1 MIEVNTKI
9 HDRYSIEFKMGF
21 LTRRKLRKN
30 DFSVYMWLFI
40 PNSLDINPS
49 TYPKSRFYQDI
60 KSNIRLV
67 TPQFLLREIA
77 GGDAVPLNNLRGS
90 FEALAKNPTRTLIAE
105 YEYQIKMFAAITK
118 SSLREEYA
126 HVCSGGR
133 FDDDTD
139 YLCRSYVENVR
150 NILSAYRDLWKI
162 INVPTVTPE
171 VREFFFFGDDF
182 ISSMVKIHS
191 VKIYDKLSGRKSGVS
206 APTLE
211 SLKGLLEGEMAY
223 REHSGYGNLK
233 PGDPVNNRDILF
245 RHGVLKKYI
254 ESDLFLKVPKKK
266 DGILVEQLYF
276 SIAAGM
282 SMIFATIVSFSFQRT
297 FGNFTLPLFIAL
309 VVSYMMKD
317 RIKELMRYYFAH
329 RIGSRYFDNKASV
342 IIKGKKIGLIKE
354 GVDFISEEK
363 IPAEVRSVRY
373 GKRLLDVEN
382 RISDEKVLLYRKSV
396 RIDREQLEANNI
408 YETRGINDIVRLH
421 VNTFLQKMDNPQIG
435 VLELSPEG
443 KLERLLC
450 DKVYYINIVLQ
461 LCPDSAASGRKRGKA
476 VVESEYMRF
485 RVALTRDGI
494 NSIEQVE

>member
-9 HDRYSIEFKMGF
+9 HDRFSIEFKMGF
-21 LTRRKLRKN
+21 LTRRKLREN
-30 DFSVYMWLFI
+30 NFSVYMWLFI

-77 GGDAVPLNNLRGS
+77 GGDAVPLNNLRDA

-118 SSLREEYA
+118 SSLREEYN
-126 HVCSGGR
+126 HICSGGR
-133 FDDDTD
+133 LDGDTD
-139 YLCRSYVENVR
+139 YLCRGYVENVR
-150 NILSAYRDLWKI
+150 NILSSYRDLWKI
-162 INVPTVTPE
+162 INVPSVSPE
-171 VREFFFFGDDF
+171 VREYFFFGDDF
-182 ISSMVKIHS
+182 ISSMVKGHS
-191 VKIYDKLSGRKSGVS
+191 LKIYGELSRRESGVERL
-206 APTLE
+206 TLE
-211 SLKGLLEGEMAY
+211 QLKGLIEEEMAY
-223 REHSGYGNLK
+223 REHSGYGNLSLDNPK
-233 PGDPVNNRDILF
+233 RNRDIIF

-282 SMIFATIVSFSFQRT
+282 SMIFATIVSFSFQKT

-329 RIGSRYFDNKASV
+329 RIGSRYFDNKASI

-363 IPAEVRSVRY
+363 IPSEVRSVRY

-421 VNTFLQKMDNPQIG
+421 INSFLQKMDDPRIY
-435 VLELSPEG
+435 VPELSPEG
-443 KLERLLC
+443 KQERILC

-461 LCPDSAASGRKRGKA
+461 LCTGQEGGGKGGSQ
-476 VVESEYMRF
+476 EMQSEYRRF

-494 NSIEQVE
+494 DSIEQVE